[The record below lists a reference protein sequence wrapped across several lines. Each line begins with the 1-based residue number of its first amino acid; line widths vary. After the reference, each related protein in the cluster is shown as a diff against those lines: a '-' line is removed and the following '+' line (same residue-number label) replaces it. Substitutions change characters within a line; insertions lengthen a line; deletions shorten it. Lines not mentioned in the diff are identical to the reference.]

1 MNFTSIMLS
10 VRIKTKMYILWLYLY
25 GILQKKK
32 KTIGKKIESM
42 VAKGW
47 GWVKWTDDVVAPG
60 VCFCWAKVFFLNRT
74 INCLD
79 LNLSYQ
85 STVLT
90 PIIQYIDYWL
100 LPGSP
105 SNNSYLGCPCIFY
118 SYANILYCFLINL
131 RKEKCVQWTLMRST
145 DFPSLP
151 VIQTQGS

>member
-10 VRIKTKMYILWLYLY
+10 VRIKTKIYILWLYLY

-32 KTIGKKIESM
+32 KTIGKTIGSM

-47 GWVKWTDDVVAPG
+47 GGTDDVVAPG

-90 PIIQYIDYWL
+90 SIIQYIDYWL

-105 SNNSYLGCPCIFY
+105 SNNSYLGCPCIFLFICK
-118 SYANILYCFLINL
+118 SIVLLLNKLEK
-131 RKEKCVQWTLMRST
+131 RKCVQWTLMRSR

-151 VIQTQGS
+151 VIPTQGS